1 MSVVDG
7 IESATNLEGHGR
19 SLSKI
24 DSDRFPCRFA
34 GRASQSHGRKNN
46 TDIEIIKFKFNAI
59 WRFGFAKLG
68 AVIRGQAGS
77 VIGNCTLPLISWW
90 CGINRLVLGRR
101 RR

>member
-34 GRASQSHGRKNN
+34 GRASHMAVK
-46 TDIEIIKFKFNAI
+46 IILILKLSSSSSMP
-59 WRFGFAKLG
+59 FGDLDLPNWVPSFGDRLG
-68 AVIRGQAGS
+68 LLS
-77 VIGNCTLPLISWW
+77 VIALCRLSVGGVGLID
-90 CGINRLVLGRR
+90 
-101 RR
+101 